1 MTQMRKSYE
10 RQLRENTQTDTHT
23 HTDRHTHTQTDILI
37 PCRSKKEVSIV
48 KIGSYH
54 LLINSFKGMVSMRKE
69 PKYVF

>member
-10 RQLRENTQTDTHT
+10 RQLRENTQTD
-23 HTDRHTHTQTDILI
+23 THTQTDILI